1 MVLAI
6 GPDNLD
12 YLDRSRVVLAF
23 EENDDF
29 FRVCVGMLQFYFEMV
44 HGLLSLPSSSFDFR
58 PDRLDSVQARRGG
71 TGHGLVTAF
80 QLIQHREIGAGVLRR
95 QWMPGLSRPLLSQ
108 R

>member
-29 FRVCVGMLQFYFEMV
+29 FSGMCW
-44 HGLLSLPSSSFDFR
+44 D
-58 PDRLDSVQARRGG
+58 A
-71 TGHGLVTAF
+71 A
-80 QLIQHREIGAGVLRR
+80 VLF
-95 QWMPGLSRPLLSQ
+95 
-108 R
+108 